1 MTYVS
6 SRKYVSISQ
15 RLWLCHKLRWH
26 HGYIYS
32 SLTDLTVEGEFFYPL
47 KRKEEKI
54 MNYHPT
60 IQEAEMILKTGDFK
74 TIPISSSIDS
84 EKNATDIYRVLK
96 NVSRNVFILES
107 AKYDKTWGRYTFL
120 GFDPKLEITCKD
132 RTVTINS
139 GTSLT
144 FKDKSPH
151 KYIRQIIEEN
161 KSPQIYSLP
170 TFTGGLVGYFSY
182 EFINYSQPETIW
194 DTNDEEGFNDVDL
207 MLFDKVIAIDNL
219 EKKIILIINIKTDDL
234 KSNYNR
240 GILDLQ
246 MIENLVLNGASVN
259 EKDGKLLQPLT
270 PLFDEAKYC
279 RMVEDAK
286 QNIADGD
293 ISQVVLSNR
302 LSAKYSGSLFNTY
315 CALKR
320 ENPSPYMFYFS
331 SSDIEIAGASPET
344 LVKLEN
350 NKISTFPLAGT
361 RRRGKTLEEDKELE
375 IELLKDKKECSE
387 HNMLVDLGIY
397 DLGKISEPGSI
408 KVDKYMSIE
417 RFSHVMHIGS
427 TVNGVMRKDKDA
439 LHAID
444 AVLPAGTLSGAP
456 KIKACEIINRLE
468 NNRRGIYGG
477 AIGYIDFSG
486 NMDTCISI
494 RLAFKKNGKVF
505 VRSGAGIVKDS
516 IPAKEYQ
523 ECIDKARVIVEA
535 LEEKNYD

>member
-1 MTYVS
+1 
-6 SRKYVSISQ
+6 
-15 RLWLCHKLRWH
+15 
-26 HGYIYS
+26 
-32 SLTDLTVEGEFFYPL
+32 
-47 KRKEEKI
+47 
-54 MNYHPT
+54 MNYYPT
-60 IQEAEMILKTGDFK
+60 IQEAEMILKTDIFK
-74 TIPISSSIDS
+74 TIPISSSIDL

-120 GFDPKLEITCKD
+120 GFDPKLEITCKN
-132 RTVTINS
+132 RTITINS
-139 GTSLT
+139 GTSIT
-144 FKDKSPH
+144 FEDKSPH
-151 KYIRQIIEEN
+151 EYIRQIIEEN
-161 KSPQIYSLP
+161 ESPQISSLP

-182 EFINYSQPETIW
+182 EFINYSEPETVSDII
-194 DTNDEEGFNDVDL
+194 DEEGFNDVDL

-219 EKKIILIINIKTDDL
+219 EKKIIFIVNIKTDDL

-246 MIENLVLNGASVN
+246 QLENLVMNGEFVN
-259 EKDGKLLQPLT
+259 EENGKLLEPLT
-270 PLFDEAKYC
+270 PLFDKARYC
-279 RMVEDAK
+279 KMVEDAK
-286 QNIADGD
+286 QNISDGD

-302 LSAKYSGSLFNTY
+302 LSAKYTGSLFNTY

-320 ENPSPYMFYFS
+320 DNPSPYMFYFS
-331 SSDIEIAGASPET
+331 SSDVEIAGASPET

-350 NKISTFPLAGT
+350 KKISTFPLAGT
-361 RRRGKTLEEDKELE
+361 RRRGKTPEEDKELE
-375 IELLKDKKECSE
+375 IELLNDKKECSE
-387 HNMLVDLGIY
+387 HDMLVDLGLY
-397 DLGKISEPGSI
+397 DLGKISKPGSV

-427 TVNGVMRKDKDA
+427 TVRGTIREDKDS
-439 LHAID
+439 LDAID

-456 KIKACEIINRLE
+456 KIKACGIINRLE

-505 VRSGAGIVKDS
+505 VRSGAGIVKES
-516 IPAKEYQ
+516 VPEKEYQ

-535 LEEKNYD
+535 LEEINDD